1 MRNAK
6 VKAFMMTDSLISLFI
21 VAMGINLFFICEKQL
36 LLQNRNL
43 QLKMAATRLGKEAS
57 DLYTVKKQ
65 PVILSRGDLTAKV
78 TVQRVVVYN
87 NNRCLCRVER

>member
-6 VKAFMMTDSLISLFI
+6 KKAFMMADSLISLLV

-36 LLQNRNL
+36 WLQNRNL

-57 DLYTVKKQ
+57 DLYAVKKQ
-65 PVILSRGDLTAKV
+65 PVILRQWDLTAKA
-78 TVQRVVVYN
+78 TVQKVIVYKN
-87 NNRCLCRVER
+87 GQCLCRVEK

>member
-36 LLQNRNL
+36 WLQNRNL

-87 NNRCLCRVER
+87 NDRCLYRVGK